1 MDKNKE
7 EKFILNDNLDQEQR
21 TREEDAIYNAN
32 KPAQD
37 EARAYEARRGP
48 GVKKFVGK
56 EKEKPAFPEEI
67 TAGFFLRFF
76 AFLIDSIVAGALG
89 SIIVDGSLNF
99 LDISLTSPIYLGIK
113 TLVFVLY
120 FTLVNLITKG
130 QSLGKLIMGLKVVR
144 LDGKDLK
151 ASDIIFREFFGR
163 YIHTYSILPLLY
175 IVTAFTSYKQNLL
188 DYLSSTTVINLSK
201 AKIHYGMEEN

>member
-1 MDKNKE
+1 MEKNKE
-7 EKFILNDNLDQEQR
+7 DKIILNDDLDQEQR
-21 TREEDAIYNAN
+21 TREEEAAYHVNGPSEEYNS
-32 KPAQD
+32 KRPGRPGAQNN
-37 EARAYEARRGP
+37 R
-48 GVKKFVGK
+48 FVEK

-89 SIIVDGSLNF
+89 SIIVDGSLNL
-99 LDISLTSPIYLGIK
+99 LDLSLTSPIYLGLK

-144 LDGKDLK
+144 LDGKDLRV
-151 ASDIIFREFFGR
+151 SDIIFREFFGR
-163 YIHTYSILPLLY
+163 YIHTYGILPLLY

-201 AKIHYGMEEN
+201 AKIYYGLEDN